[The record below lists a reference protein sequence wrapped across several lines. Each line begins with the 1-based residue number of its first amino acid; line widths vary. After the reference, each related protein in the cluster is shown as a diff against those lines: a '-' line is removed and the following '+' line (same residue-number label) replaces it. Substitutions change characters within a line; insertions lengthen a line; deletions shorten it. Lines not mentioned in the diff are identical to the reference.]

1 MINLNESPSKM
12 PPPSIEGV
20 LGEIYAA
27 MQQNRYKVANST
39 WRERREK
46 LQKLHDAMQEYR
58 TEFQVAMHKD
68 FRKNAVE
75 VDSTEI
81 FPTVSEI
88 RFTLKHL
95 KSWMRSRSVPTPL
108 ALAGTSSWI
117 KPEAKGVCLLIAPW
131 NYPIFLALYP
141 LVSAIAAGNCA
152 IVKPSEMTPHTS
164 AVLKKMLESLFPPS
178 EIAVV
183 EGDATVATALLK
195 LKFDH
200 IFFTGAPQIGKIV
213 MRAAAEH
220 LTSVTLELGGKSPVI
235 VDETANLDVAASRLA
250 FGKTLNCGQICIAPD
265 YILVHQNVKNEFIN
279 AMKKALEKQIGDSAA
294 ARKENPKFSRI
305 VNTRHF
311 DRIKTYI
318 DNAIETGGK
327 IEFGGNLDASE
338 NYIEPTLV
346 TDLPDHALLL
356 QEEIFG
362 PVLPIRTY
370 QNLDEAIQYINAD
383 EKPLA
388 LYIFSS
394 YQKNI
399 DVILNH
405 TSAGG
410 TLINDVIL
418 HIANPNLPFG
428 GVNHSGIGKGH
439 GKFGFDEFSNLR
451 GVMKQHFSRS
461 LIELLYQPYSNWSK
475 RLTDL
480 MVKWL

>member
-1 MINLNESPSKM
+1 MSNLQDLSSKM
-12 PPPSIEGV
+12 PPPSIEGT
-20 LGEIYAA
+20 LNGLHTT
-27 MQQNRYKVANST
+27 MQQNRHTIANST
-39 WRERREK
+39 WRERRDK
-46 LQKLHDAMQEYR
+46 LQRLHDAVQQYR
-58 TEFQVAMHKD
+58 GEFQVAMHKD

-88 RFTLKHL
+88 RFALKHL

-141 LVSAIAAGNCA
+141 LVSAIAAGNCV
-152 IVKPSEMTPHTS
+152 IIKPSEMTPHTS
-164 AVLKKMLESLFPPS
+164 AVLKKMLESIFPPS

-213 MRAAAEH
+213 MRAAAEN

-235 VDETANLDVAASRLA
+235 VDETANLDVAASRLIFA
-250 FGKTLNCGQICIAPD
+250 KTINCGQVCIAPD
-265 YILVHQNVKNEFIN
+265 YILVHQNVKNAFID
-279 AMKKALEKQIGDSAA
+279 ALKKALKTQIGDSTTD
-294 ARKENPKFSRI
+294 RKEATLFARI
-305 VNTRHF
+305 VNRRHF
-311 DRIKTYI
+311 DRIKNYL
-318 DNAIETGGK
+318 DDAISKGGK
-327 IEFGGNLDASE
+327 IEFGGNLDAAE
-338 NYIEPTLV
+338 NYIEPTIV
-346 TDLPDHALLL
+346 TDLPDNALLL

-362 PVLPIRTY
+362 PVLPIKTY
-370 QNLDEAIQYINAD
+370 SNLDEAIGYINAG

-388 LYIFSS
+388 LYIFSGN
-394 YQKNI
+394 KKTI
-399 DVILNH
+399 DTILNH

-410 TLINDVIL
+410 TLINDVLL

-439 GKFGFDEFSNLR
+439 GKYGFEEFSNLR

-461 LIELLYQPYSNWSK
+461 LIELLHMPYNKWSK
-475 RLTDL
+475 RLTNL